1 MNTHDIDSHL
11 GGAVEPSSRRQ
22 IRAVT
27 LDAFGTLVEG
37 DGHIDSLVDL
47 VASWG
52 LRRTRDEIV
61 RAFKAEVAYYRPRSF
76 TGRDQESLRRL
87 RLDATAVFLRALDAN
102 LEADPR
108 AAVQAGLHPE
118 EIMPAFVGALRFR
131 AIDGVLP
138 ALDRLA
144 VAGLPLAVVANWDIG
159 LHEHLARLGMTE
171 RFVAILTSA
180 EAGAEKPNPRIFG
193 LALDRLGVRPD
204 EAVHVGNEDVDRLGA
219 LAAGLA
225 FEPVPL
231 TTLPDRLGL

>member
-1 MNTHDIDSHL
+1 MNIHDIDSHR
-11 GGAVEPSSRRQ
+11 GGAAEPGARRQ

-52 LRRTRDEIV
+52 LRHRRDEIV

-76 TGRDQESLRRL
+76 TGRDQASLAQL
-87 RLDATAVFLRALDAN
+87 RLDATAVFLRALGAN
-102 LEADPR
+102 LDADLR
-108 AAVQAGLHPE
+108 ADVRAGLRPE
-118 EIMPAFVGALRFR
+118 EVMPAFVAALRFR

-144 VAGLPLAVVANWDIG
+144 AAGLPLAVVANWDIG

-180 EAGAEKPNPRIFG
+180 EAGAEKPDPRIFG
-193 LALDRLGVRPD
+193 LALERLGVRPE

-219 LAAGLA
+219 SAAGLA

-231 TTLPDRLGL
+231 ATLPDRLGL

>member
-1 MNTHDIDSHL
+1 MSTRDVPTRP
-11 GGAVEPSSRRQ
+11 GGGPEATSRRQ

-27 LDAFGTLVEG
+27 VDAFGTLVEG

-52 LRRTRDEIV
+52 LRRTRYEIV

-76 TGRDQESLRRL
+76 TGRDQDSLRRL
-87 RLDATAVFLRALDAN
+87 RLDATAVFLRALGAD
-102 LEADPR
+102 LDADPR
-108 AAVQAGLHPE
+108 ADVRARLHPE
-118 EIMPAFVGALRFR
+118 EVMPAFVAALRFR
-131 AIDGVLP
+131 AIGGVLP

-144 VAGLPLAVVANWDIG
+144 AAGLPLAVVANWDIG
-159 LHEHLARLGMTE
+159 LHEHLARLGLTE

-180 EAGAEKPNPRIFG
+180 EAGAEKPDPRIFG
-193 LALDRLGVRPD
+193 LALDRLGVRPE

-231 TTLPDRLGL
+231 ATLPDRLGL